1 MKVST
6 KLVLGFGLLIGLLVV
21 VMVYH
26 VSTLRESVRTS
37 RQLSSMVTRVTV
49 SSTEQLQRLDQMQE
63 SASKYAVTGDTGYS
77 AAFARA
83 RAAYGDALAGLD
95 SLPLTGGERKAV
107 DRLLALWRDR
117 FPPGRT
123 LEGMINGLA
132 APEADALL
140 GWLDASLGDL
150 RRRTRQLTEA
160 SQAAMQERVRATT
173 EAARNA
179 ERVSLAAV
187 GVGLLLSLLL
197 AGFIVRSITESLR
210 RLKEGTR
217 AVAEGDFAYRLDLEQ
232 EDEFADLAGD
242 FNVMTRRLGEL
253 DRAKRGFLSQV
264 SHDLK
269 TPLASMQ
276 ETTQLLLAGLPGG
289 LNPKQVRLLEL
300 NRRSGARLSA
310 MISRLLDLS
319 RLEEGALEYDFR
331 TGDLASLVRFVTDDF
346 EVRLEERSIRI
357 DTDLPAGGVPIRCD
371 EDRIVEVI
379 ENLLDNAVKY
389 APADSRIR
397 VRLTRVDRVPSEAPS
412 FEAQAEGEEARA
424 GRSGLALLT
433 VGDEGPGVPEDEKS
447 RIFDRFHRAA
457 NGRSHDGSGVGLGL
471 ALCREIV
478 GAHRGAIWVQ
488 DREPRGS
495 EFCVLLPLGV
505 RDALRPPVA
514 ATGTAS

>member
-1 MKVST
+1 MRVST
-6 KLVLGFGLLIGLLVV
+6 KLILGFGLLIGLLAV

-83 RAAYGDALAGLD
+83 RAAYGEALARLD
-95 SLPLTGGERKAV
+95 SLPLTGGERTAV
-107 DRLLALWRDR
+107 DSLAVLWRNR
-117 FPPGRT
+117 LPPGRT

-140 GWLDASLGDL
+140 GWLDASLGEL
-150 RRRTRQLTEA
+150 RQRTRALTEA
-160 SQAAMQERVRATT
+160 SQAAMQERVQATT

-179 ERVSLAAV
+179 ERVSWGAV
-187 GVGLLLSLLL
+187 AVALVLSLLL
-197 AGFIVRSITESLR
+197 AAVIVRSITESLR
-210 RLKEGTR
+210 KLKEGTR
-217 AVAEGDFAYRLDLEQ
+217 AVADGDFAYRLDLDQ

-276 ETTQLLLAGLPGG
+276 ETTQLLLAGLPGE

-300 NRRSGARLSA
+300 NRRSGTRLSA

-331 TGDLASLVRFVTDDF
+331 TWDLASLIRFVTDDF
-346 EVRLEERSIRI
+346 DVRLEDRSIRI
-357 DTDLPAGGVPIRCD
+357 DTELPADGVPIRCD
-371 EDRIVEVI
+371 GDRIVEVI

-397 VRLTRVDRVPSEAPS
+397 VRLDRVDEAPEGAPS
-412 FEAQAEGEEARA
+412 LEPQADGEGAVTVRP
-424 GRSGLALLT
+424 GLALLT
-433 VGDEGPGVPEDEKS
+433 VGDEGPGVPEEEKS
-447 RIFDRFHRAA
+447 RIFERFHRAP
-457 NGRSHDGSGVGLGL
+457 NSRSHDGSGVGLGL

-478 GAHRGAIWVQ
+478 GAHRGAIWVE
-488 DREPRGS
+488 DREPQGS
-495 EFCVLLPLGV
+495 LFRVLLPLGV
-505 RDALRPPVA
+505 GAAAEPPVA
-514 ATGTAS
+514 ATGTVR

>member
-6 KLVLGFGLLIGLLVV
+6 KLIAGFGLLIGLLVL

-83 RAAYGDALAGLD
+83 RADYGDALAGLD
-95 SLPLTGGERKAV
+95 SLPLTGGERQAV
-107 DRLLALWRDR
+107 DRLTTLWRHR
-117 FPPGRT
+117 FPPERT

-132 APEADALL
+132 APEADAVL

-150 RRRTRQLTEA
+150 RRRTRALTEA
-160 SQAAMQERVRATT
+160 SQAAMQERVQATT

-179 ERVSLAAV
+179 ERVSGAAV
-187 GVGLLLSLLL
+187 GVALLLSVLL

-217 AVAEGDFAYRLDLEQ
+217 AVAEGDFAYRLDLDQ

-276 ETTQLLLAGLPGG
+276 ETTQLLLARLPGE
-289 LNPKQVRLLEL
+289 LNEKQVRFLEL

-331 TGDLASLVRFVTDDF
+331 TGDLASLIRFVTDDF
-346 EVRLEERSIRI
+346 DVRLEERSIRI
-357 DTDLPAGGVPIRCD
+357 DTDLPADGMPIRCD
-371 EDRIVEVI
+371 GDRIVEVI

-389 APADSRIR
+389 APAGSRIG
-397 VRLTRVDRVPSEAPS
+397 VRLTRVEEAPPGAPPV
-412 FEAQAEGEEARA
+412 EPHQEGEGVPAARSA
-424 GRSGLALLT
+424 LALLT
-433 VGDEGPGVPEDEKS
+433 VSDEGPGIPEEEKS
-447 RIFDRFHRAA
+447 RVFERFHRAPNA
-457 NGRSHDGSGVGLGL
+457 RSHDGSGVGLGL

-478 GAHRGAIWVQ
+478 GAHRGAIWVE

-495 EFCVLLPLGV
+495 VFCVLLPLGV
-505 RDALRPPVA
+505 RRTIGHPVA
-514 ATGTAS
+514 ATGGPT